1 MKEIWKPIVG
11 YEKYYMCSN
20 LGRIKTIKRKFFVK
34 DPYWKREYWKTVN
47 EKIIKQSYDNNGY
60 RTVAI
65 LGKRMRS
72 HRLIA
77 KTFIPNPLN
86 KPQVN
91 HKDLNKSNN
100 HISNL
105 EWVTNGENVRHAIRN
120 GAHKNIKGMNAYGV
134 YMCDLKTHKLIKKF
148 VSITEAYEYF
158 GRKYQGGI
166 SQVCNGK
173 RNKTMGYWW
182 TYEKKQTK

>member
-1 MKEIWKPIVG
+1 MKEIWKDVVG
-11 YEKYYMCSN
+11 YEGVYMCSN
-20 LGRIKTIKRKFFVK
+20 KGRFKRLKDVIFVIDEKQKRQYYKTIKQKILKQFK
-34 DPYWKREYWKTVN
+34 D
-47 EKIIKQSYDNNGY
+47 SNGY
-60 RTVAI
+60 YVVNI
-65 LGKRMRS
+65 DGKRMRA
-72 HRLIA
+72 HRLLS
-77 KTFIPNPLN
+77 KSFIPNPLN

-120 GAHKNIKGMNAYGV
+120 GAHKNRKGMNAYGV